1 MNLHH
6 ALSHH
11 SLDFFVCL
19 SSIVSITGNI
29 GQSSYAGSNAVLD
42 SFCQHRRQQGLP
54 AISINLPA
62 IAEIGYVAEAMA
74 SGHGQSMKRYYAA
87 AITQSQLLSV
97 VEFALMIPPSSQE
110 TRSAG
115 NVVVGLAGLPER
127 AGVYSNSGPLLN
139 LLYREIETNTLGGAD
154 YSEQQTKGS
163 STAGGGLK
171 RSLAGANMDDS
182 ASKDVLY
189 AGIKEKISSI
199 LMVPAEDIKPDA
211 RLEDLGLDSL
221 IAVELRN
228 WLVRELGISIS
239 VIDIADSAS
248 VWDLSDKVA
257 ARMS

>member
-1 MNLHH
+1 VNLHH
-6 ALSHH
+6 ALSRH

-42 SFCQHRRQQGLP
+42 SLCQHRRQQGLP

-62 IAEIGYVAEAMA
+62 IAEIGYVAEAIA
-74 SGHGQSMKRYYAA
+74 SGRGQSMERYYTA
-87 AITQSQLLSV
+87 AISQSQLLSV
-97 VEFALMIPPSSQE
+97 VEAALIIPRSSQG
-110 TRSAG
+110 TGSAG

-139 LLYREIETNTLGGAD
+139 LLYREIETNTFGGAESSNQKD
-154 YSEQQTKGS
+154 AS
-163 STAGGGLK
+163 STAGGLK
-171 RSLAGANMDDS
+171 HSLAGADMDDS
-182 ASKDVLY
+182 ASRDILY

-199 LMVPAEDIKPDA
+199 LMVPIEDIKPNA

-248 VWDLSDKVA
+248 VSDLSDKVA
-257 ARMS
+257 SRMG

>member
-62 IAEIGYVAEAMA
+62 IAEIGYVAEAIA
-74 SGHGQSMKRYYAA
+74 SGRGQSMERYY
-87 AITQSQLLSV
+87 T
-97 VEFALMIPPSSQE
+97 
-110 TRSAG
+110 AG

-139 LLYREIETNTLGGAD
+139 LLYRQIETNTLGGAE
-154 YSEQQTKGS
+154 SSNQKGAS
-163 STAGGGLK
+163 STAGGLK
-171 RSLAGANMDDS
+171 HSLAGADMDDS
-182 ASKDVLY
+182 ASRDILY

-199 LMVPAEDIKPDA
+199 LMVPIEDIKPDA

-248 VWDLSDKVA
+248 VSDLSDKVA
-257 ARMS
+257 TRMG